1 MHKSTRPI
9 QKMLCIN
16 INMSGPD
23 MFILKQEKT
32 KSNRTQVVS
41 GLPTGLVMTV
51 LYIIP
56 ENILPN
62 LYRARER

>member
-41 GLPTGLVMTV
+41 GLPTGLVMTG

-56 ENILPN
+56 ENIPPN